1 MLAALVASLVMPMA
15 EPGECFVLIH
25 GLGRSAA
32 SMAPI
37 GRYLTDRGYTVV
49 ARSYPSTR
57 LSIEAAAEGL
67 SQDIDQCRRR
77 EARRIHFVT
86 HSLGGVLLR
95 RYFQDH
101 AVPEAGR
108 AVMLGPPNAGSEIA
122 DELKHHWWF
131 RRALGPAGQALG
143 ARAPLVFARPLPLEV
158 GVIAGTRNYEPWF
171 AGCFEGRPNDGK
183 VSVES
188 TRLPEMADFL
198 TVHAGHTFM
207 VRSGAVQSQV
217 AAFLEAGRFE
227 R

>member
-1 MLAALVASLVMPMA
+1 MPAARGEAHPLRDPLARGRAAAALL
-15 EPGECFVLIH
+15 PG
-25 GLGRSAA
+25 
-32 SMAPI
+32 P
-37 GRYLTDRGYTVV
+37 RGP
-49 ARSYPSTR
+49 R
-57 LSIEAAAEGL
+57 
-67 SQDIDQCRRR
+67 
-77 EARRIHFVT
+77 
-86 HSLGGVLLR
+86 
-95 RYFQDH
+95 
-101 AVPEAGR
+101 GR
-108 AVMLGPPNAGSEIA
+108 AVPASPPNAGSEIA

-143 ARAPLVFARPLPLEV
+143 AREPLVFARPLPLEV